1 MDRNDL
7 CSISKKG
14 LLTRQFLI
22 RKIKIVNTMMIKMG
36 KFRNHGQ
43 ALWFLAAI
51 SLVVYA
57 CGNTKEEQQTGEQPF
72 TVKGDT
78 ITLTENSNLH
88 TRLHSSTIEEQ
99 PFKEEWM
106 TTGIVKT
113 IPNNYAEIA
122 PPFAGRVLRSFIK
135 LGQKVTAG
143 TPLFEI
149 SSSDFFSAQK
159 DYFDAQQEFHQA
171 ELRLKRQKDLLKHGV
186 GIQRELE
193 EAETEYEIKKT
204 GLLNANSALKIFHVD
219 PAKLQLGKPLIVYS
233 PIAGEI
239 ISNSIVMGQYLKED
253 TEPIAIVA
261 ELSKVWIAAQVKEK
275 DIPHLGKMDEVSVQ
289 IAAIPGRSVIGKIY
303 HIGELVNDETR
314 SVEVLVACD
323 NIDRIFRPGMYANL
337 RFKDAPHPRILVPA
351 KSVLQQENTQFV
363 FVKIDKNR
371 YEKRAVQTA
380 GSSDG
385 QVIISEGLAHGETI
399 VDEGGVLFLR

>member
-1 MDRNDL
+1 MMTKQRTIRNPYP
-7 CSISKKG
+7 
-14 LLTRQFLI
+14 
-22 RKIKIVNTMMIKMG
+22 
-36 KFRNHGQ
+36 
-43 ALWFLAAI
+43 ALWLFAAI

-57 CGNTKEEQQTGEQPF
+57 CGNSKKEQQVEAQPF

-78 ITLTENSNLH
+78 ITLTDNSNIRA
-88 TRLHSSTIEEQ
+88 RLHSTTIEEQ
-99 PFKEEWM
+99 PFKEEW
-106 TTGIVKT
+106 TTAGIVRT
-113 IPNNYAEIA
+113 IPNSYAAIA
-122 PPFAGRVLRSFIK
+122 PPFAGRVLRSYIK
-135 LGQKVTAG
+135 LGQKVSAG

-159 DYFDAQQEFHQA
+159 DYFDAQQEFHQSD
-171 ELRLKRQKDLLKHGV
+171 LRLKRQKDLLKHGV

-204 GLLNANSALKIFHVD
+204 GLQNASSALKIFHVD
-219 PAKLQLGKPLIVYS
+219 PAKLQLGKPLVVFS

-239 ISNSIVMGQYLKED
+239 ISNSIVMGQYLRED

-275 DIPHLGKMDEVSVQ
+275 DIPHLGKMDEVAVQ
-289 IAAIPGRSVIGKIY
+289 IAAIPGRSIVGKIY
-303 HIGELVNDETR
+303 HIGEMVNEETR
-314 SVEVLVACD
+314 SVEVLIACD
-323 NIDRIFRPGMYANL
+323 NADRIFKPGMYVNL

-351 KSVLQQENTQFV
+351 KAVLQQENAQFV

-385 QVIISEGLAHGETI
+385 YVIISEGLTSGETI